1 MSELRDSVESTLAAY
16 KYHEGVLRQLQEQY
30 LHEAFLRGLRVDS
43 LRLLTEQQIHD
54 LCIKHAERANRYG

>member
-1 MSELRDSVESTLAAY
+1 
-16 KYHEGVLRQLQEQY
+16 LRQLQEQY

-54 LCIKHAERANRYG
+54 LCIKHAERANRYE